1 MIPADIEPVIAENI
15 RARQACG
22 AARLS
27 LDGLTQAQ
35 FAAEYPGADMATL
48 TNDQEFMRQVE
59 RYAAIPAVQEY
70 ALEAQLR
77 RGLSESVTGLVNK
90 IQAPDASG
98 TALCAASDALTKI
111 SNLLDR
117 RETVKREGGEQ
128 GLIRWM
134 LKSWSTVTIKTIEG
148 ITEFECS
155 ELNTHE
161 DTVKALQAMRCTTN
175 DEVEQVIT
183 AMRSKNPMVVLNLR
197 GF

>member
-1 MIPADIEPVIAENI
+1 MTYADIDPVIAENI

-22 AARLS
+22 AARFS

-35 FAAEYPGADMATL
+35 FAAEYPGADVATL

-90 IQAPDASG
+90 IKAPDASG

-134 LKSWSTVTIKTIEG
+134 LKS
-148 ITEFECS
+148 
-155 ELNTHE
+155 
-161 DTVKALQAMRCTTN
+161 
-175 DEVEQVIT
+175 
-183 AMRSKNPMVVLNLR
+183 
-197 GF
+197 